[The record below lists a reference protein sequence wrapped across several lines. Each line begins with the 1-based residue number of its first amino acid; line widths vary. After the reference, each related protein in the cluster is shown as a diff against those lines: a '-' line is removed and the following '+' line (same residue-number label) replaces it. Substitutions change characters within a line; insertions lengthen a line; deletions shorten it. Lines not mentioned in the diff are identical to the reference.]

1 MLKRDS
7 DKIEELEEWR
17 TKKEIEDGI
26 RDGISRKVRAICMTA
41 TSAALG
47 VVYTLGSFA
56 YNNLEALAA
65 AVKAFLTVN
74 RGGQ

>member
-1 MLKRDS
+1 MTKRD
-7 DKIEELEEWR
+7 DKIEELEDWR
-17 TKKEIEDGI
+17 IKKEIEDGI
-26 RDGISRKVRAICMTA
+26 REGISRKVRAICMTA